1 MFLSLNIVCKRNLNI
16 FFIFCTKSTDFAI
29 GIRTP
34 IEYVENPI
42 YYKTNNIY
50 SLALAKDWLCSDD
63 TLILESDLIFEDEVI
78 DLLLDD
84 PRDTLALVDKYESWM
99 DGTCVR
105 IDDEDHIET
114 FVSKDKFRF
123 NEIGGYCGLR
133 TGHRKR
139 VSAL

>member
-63 TLILESDLIFEDEVI
+63 TLIFESDLIFEDEVI
-78 DLLLDD
+78 DLLLEILRCTRSA
-84 PRDTLALVDKYESWM
+84 PRCA
-99 DGTCVR
+99 
-105 IDDEDHIET
+105 
-114 FVSKDKFRF
+114 
-123 NEIGGYCGLR
+123 GLR
-133 TGHRKR
+133 RYSTDCSNEKGCCDLEYQFLR
-139 VSAL
+139 